1 MKYINLFLVLL
12 SIPCIMG
19 AGKKVVG
26 GVVATVDGTPIT
38 LYQLDQRVEILKQK
52 YPDSRDLKKK
62 ALDNIIDDELIF
74 NELKTMGASI
84 EKSDVDNAIKQMSEA
99 NGVSI
104 DSLKADLKN
113 KGVDFGAYKDE
124 IKSEL
129 ARSKLVSY
137 KFRTEITI
145 TDDDLQRYYLAH
157 KKEFTG
163 VKQADISHILIEV
176 PPDTSPERQKK
187 LLATADTVMAKIK
200 DGESFSA
207 AAVQYSD
214 DKYTNKSGG
223 YLGYVEEGS
232 LYPVLNSA
240 IFKARQGDI
249 LGPIRTPVGYEII
262 LINGFKS
269 SELLPMKDVKEKIRN
284 DIYAS
289 KLDDAL
295 KNWLLT
301 KRQKAIITIYNEL
314 L

>member
-1 MKYINLFLVLL
+1 MKYRILLLVLL

-19 AGKKVVG
+19 AERKVVG

-62 ALDNIIDDELIF
+62 ALYNIIDDQLIF
-74 NELKTMGASI
+74 DELKTMGATI
-84 EKSDVDNAIKQMSEA
+84 EKSDVNNAIEQMSQA

-104 DSLKADLKN
+104 DSLKADLKS
-113 KGVDFGAYKDE
+113 KGVDFEAYRDE
-124 IKSEL
+124 IKSEI

-145 TDDDLQRYYLAH
+145 TNDDLQRYYLAH

-163 VKQADISHILIEV
+163 VEQADISHILIEV
-176 PPDTSPERQKK
+176 PPDTSPQRLQK
-187 LLATADTVMAKIK
+187 LTAIADTVMTKIK

-207 AAVQYSD
+207 AAARYSD
-214 DKYTNKSGG
+214 DNYTNKSGG

-240 IFKARQGDI
+240 IFKAHPGGI
-249 LGPIRTPVGYEII
+249 VGPIRTPVGYEII
-262 LINGFKS
+262 LVKRFKS
-269 SELLPMKDVKEKIRN
+269 SKLLPLKDVQEKIRN

-289 KLDDAL
+289 KLDEAL

>member
-1 MKYINLFLVLL
+1 MHYKHLLLVLL
-12 SIPCIMG
+12 GIPCIMG
-19 AGKKVVG
+19 AGKKIVG

-38 LYQLDQRVEILKQK
+38 LYQIDQRVEILKQK

-62 ALDNIIDDELIF
+62 ALDDIIDDELIF
-74 NELKTMGASI
+74 NELKTMGATI
-84 EKSDVDNAIKQMSEA
+84 EKSDVDNAIEQMSEA

-104 DSLKADLKN
+104 DSLKADLKS
-113 KGVDFGAYKDE
+113 KGVDFQAYRDE
-124 IKSEL
+124 IKSEI

-145 TDDDLQRYYLAH
+145 TDDDLQRFYLAH

-176 PPDTSPERQKK
+176 APDTSPQMLKK
-187 LLATADTVMAKIK
+187 LSATADTVIAKIK
-200 DGESFSA
+200 GGESFSLA
-207 AAVQYSD
+207 AEQYSD
-214 DKYTNKSGG
+214 DKYTKKSGG

-232 LYPVLNSA
+232 LYPVLNTA
-240 IFKARQGDI
+240 IFKAHPGDI

-262 LINGFKS
+262 MINRFKS
-269 SELLPMKDVKEKIRN
+269 SELLPLKDVKEKIRN
-284 DIYAS
+284 DIYAR
-289 KLDDAL
+289 KLDEAL